1 MQISKTKREVTINT
15 STEQGRSLSIQ
26 RSKWQKRECNGC
38 KAFCPECRQGVCC
51 LATRRGVKPQNF
63 LPMNVMSDSINEK
76 S

>member
-15 STEQGRSLSIQ
+15 STEQGRSLSIYKN
-26 RSKWQKRECNGC
+26 KWQKRECNGC

-51 LATRRGVKPQNF
+51 LVTRRGVKPHNF
-63 LPMNVMSDSINEK
+63 LHLNDMSHSANEK